1 MALYRGFKTESRWN
15 KKLISLSSPDWSAS
29 LRPSFERKTRPDALI
44 GPSDNG
50 NWLKMWW
57 AWMFQY
63 FAVFNYEWLPLLLLN
78 QLWQLHGQLRRPTDC
93 YVPSHTWLSSLPGD
107 QKKTIRPFPIRSA
120 KTKWL
125 FGAWNASRDQSPEL
139 SYKQSRPILLL
150 LLQFIL
156 NSLIS
161 IGGQFNEL

>member
-1 MALYRGFKTESRWN
+1 
-15 KKLISLSSPDWSAS
+15 
-29 LRPSFERKTRPDALI
+29 
-44 GPSDNG
+44 
-50 NWLKMWW
+50 
-57 AWMFQY
+57 MFQY

-125 FGAWNASRDQSPEL
+125 FGAWNASRDQSPDDQIIQGAVPGRSTRSFL
-139 SYKQSRPILLL
+139 TKPCSPCASTKAPQ
-150 LLQFIL
+150 
-156 NSLIS
+156 
-161 IGGQFNEL
+161 

>member
-1 MALYRGFKTESRWN
+1 MALYRWIKTESRWN

-50 NWLKMWW
+50 NWVKMWW

-125 FGAWNASRDQSPEL
+125 FGAWNGARSFLTNKAVRYYYYYYN
-139 SYKQSRPILLL
+139 SY
-150 LLQFIL
+150 
-156 NSLIS
+156 
-161 IGGQFNEL
+161 